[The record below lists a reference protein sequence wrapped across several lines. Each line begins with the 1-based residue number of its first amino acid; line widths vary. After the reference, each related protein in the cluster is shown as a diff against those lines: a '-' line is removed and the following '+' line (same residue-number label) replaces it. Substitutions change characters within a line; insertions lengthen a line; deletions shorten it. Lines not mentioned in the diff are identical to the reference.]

1 MVTSDI
7 TDGFKTSLNLNRQ
20 EMDDIKVEELGKD
33 GTVER
38 KNPQKSL
45 ENFFQKKPDFVKRT
59 KSKGPEIQEQI
70 EEDSENQK
78 EQE

>member
-38 KNPQKSL
+38 KNP
-45 ENFFQKKPDFVKRT
+45 
-59 KSKGPEIQEQI
+59 
-70 EEDSENQK
+70 
-78 EQE
+78 